1 MCVLSCL
8 KFSDNLCMGLHVFL
22 FNSFHL
28 HREIVN
34 GQDGCCYLEL
44 RGVNMMPHFLI
55 LVR

>member
-8 KFSDNLCMGLHVFL
+8 KFFDNLCMGLHVFL